1 MMATTPTGIRVIR
14 RAIVAAAM
22 LGAATT
28 PLAASAQRI
37 DRHAL
42 VSRHDPRFT
51 TLDPH
56 APVMLGNGELGF
68 TADITGLQTFA
79 DRYSPLA
86 PLLTMAQW
94 GWHSFPNPHGYTEK
108 DGLQM
113 VAVPGRGQQPYAY
126 MKSWA
131 DGDVNP
137 AFGWLR
143 ANPHRIALARLSLV
157 SGGSAVRF
165 ADIAAT
171 DQRLDMWTG
180 TLTSRFTYRGTPVT
194 VVTRVVSGR
203 DAVAVE
209 ISSPLVARGELGLAV
224 GYPGVAP
231 AINPDP
237 SNWTPRAGE
246 ATRIV
251 SQAPGT
257 WRIERTLDATR
268 YWSTIAANGTVS
280 TATDGRFLVQ
290 GRGRSLR
297 AIVTFDQRAN
307 APAAP
312 AFDTVPS
319 AVAAQWRSFWT
330 DGAAIDFTGST
341 DPRASELERRV
352 VLSQYLSAINGAGS
366 LPPQEEGLFSNSWFG
381 KFHLEMHPW
390 HQAWQALWG
399 HPELLERSLAWYN
412 RTLPAA
418 RAEAARH
425 RVTGAWWPKMVG
437 PEGRNSPSLI
447 SPFLMW
453 QQPHPIL
460 LAELTWRAQ
469 RDPAVLTRYG
479 EIVEQTATLLA
490 TWPLDRNGRL
500 DLGPPII
507 PAQENYDPLTTRNPT
522 FEVEYFRWAIGVA
535 QAWRERR
542 GLARRPDW
550 DRAIARIAPPAM
562 RDGLYL
568 PAESVP
574 DFWKTAASDLCRG
587 HADAPSCANRDH
599 PSFLMAYGFIP
610 GARIDPAAM
619 RRTFEAMERNWD
631 VRQTWGWDFPM
642 IAMTAAR
649 LGERERA
656 VDWLFADRKNNQWGP
671 TGMTP
676 RVHVEAHAAELVPK
690 SAGAG
695 GVALAANPDGPGYAR
710 AAETYF
716 PSNGAL
722 LFAVGMM
729 AGGWD
734 GSTGPAPG
742 FPAKGWRVRSEGL
755 APTP

>member
-1 MMATTPTGIRVIR
+1 MANGPVAVGIAR
-14 RAIVAAAM
+14 RAIVAVA
-22 LGAATT
+22 LFGAATSS
-28 PLAASAQRI
+28 AGAVAQRI

-51 TLDPH
+51 TIDPH

-94 GWHSFPNPHGYTEK
+94 AWHSFPNPRGYTEK

-113 VAVPGRGQQPYAY
+113 VAVPGRGRQPYAY
-126 MKSWA
+126 MKSWG
-131 DGDVNP
+131 DGDANP

-143 ANPHRIALARLSLV
+143 ANPHRISLGRLSLV

-180 TLTSRFTYRGTPVT
+180 TLTSRFTYRGAPVT
-194 VVTRVVSGR
+194 VVTRVVPGR

-209 ISSPLVARGELGLAV
+209 ITSPLVAHGDLGVAV

-251 SQAPGT
+251 SRRPGA

-280 TATDGRFLVQ
+280 TAADGRFLVA
-290 GRGRSLR
+290 GRGDTLR
-297 AIVTFDQRAN
+297 TIVTFDQRAA

-312 AFDTVPS
+312 AFDTVPA
-319 AVAAQWRSFWT
+319 AVAAHWRSFWT
-330 DGAAIDFTGST
+330 EGAAVDFTGST
-341 DPRASELERRV
+341 DARARELERRV

-399 HPELLERSLAWYN
+399 HPALLERSLAWYL

-418 RAEAARH
+418 RAEAAWH

-460 LAELTWRAQ
+460 LAELTWRAR
-469 RDPAVLTRYG
+469 RDPAVLARYG
-479 EIVEQTATLLA
+479 EMVEQTATLLA
-490 TWPLDRNGRL
+490 TWPLDRDGRL

-535 QAWRERR
+535 QEWRERR
-542 GLARRPDW
+542 GLARRADW

-587 HADAPSCANRDH
+587 HADAPACTNRDH

-619 RRTFEAMERNWD
+619 RRTFVAMERNWD

-649 LGERERA
+649 LGEREKA
-656 VDWLFADRKNNQWGP
+656 VDWLFADRRNNQWGP

-734 GSTGPAPG
+734 GARGPAPG
-742 FPAKGWRVRSEGL
+742 FPNKGWTVRAEGL
-755 APTP
+755 SPTP